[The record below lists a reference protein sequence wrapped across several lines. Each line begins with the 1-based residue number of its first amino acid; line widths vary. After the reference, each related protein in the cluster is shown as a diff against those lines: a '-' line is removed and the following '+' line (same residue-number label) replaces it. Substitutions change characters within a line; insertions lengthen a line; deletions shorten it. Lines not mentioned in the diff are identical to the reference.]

1 MTVEFYSGSSLFTG
15 AHAAVRQTEVN
26 KEIQTEAQG
35 GKCCREKLGR
45 MGGGVLAGGGGGWG
59 WGEDVSDGMF
69 RKDSPGD
76 RGNYSL
82 SSRYC

>member
-45 MGGGVLAGGGGGWG
+45 MGGGVLAGGGGGG
-59 WGEDVSDGMF
+59 GG
-69 RKDSPGD
+69 
-76 RGNYSL
+76 
-82 SSRYC
+82 